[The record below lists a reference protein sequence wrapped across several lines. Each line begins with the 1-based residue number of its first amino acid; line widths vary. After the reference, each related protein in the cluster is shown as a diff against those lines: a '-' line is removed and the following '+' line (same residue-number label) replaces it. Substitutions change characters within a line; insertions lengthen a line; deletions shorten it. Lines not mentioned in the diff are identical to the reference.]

1 MFETLKN
8 AFKVKEIRKKL
19 IITLLLLLVYRL
31 GCYIPIPGLAT
42 SAFSEAISGN
52 NFLNLMNSV
61 TGGSLAN
68 GTLFALGIGP
78 YINSS
83 IIVQLLCVGIPAL
96 ERLTKQGEE
105 GKKKIAAITRWLT
118 LALAIVQAVG
128 VVIAFGSTIGADLE
142 NGIAAGGISTQVL
155 ALFGA
160 KWNET
165 FARTMVYIYMIVLY
179 SAGAML
185 TMWLGERITEY
196 GVGNGI
202 SLIIFLGIISTA
214 GTTLFIEPI
223 QQAVAGT
230 FAPSQIISIVL
241 FIIIAIAIFAA
252 IVTVDLAERRV
263 PVQYAKQVKGRKMYG
278 GQSTVIPIKISG
290 SGVMPL
296 IFAFAIISLPDLIM
310 GLFWDG
316 YSTSWYAQN
325 ISNGQGPW
333 GWVYILVLCLL
344 IFAFSFFYAQIQFN
358 PEDISKSIQ
367 QNGGFIPG
375 IRPGRPTADYLKK
388 ISNRITLFGAI
399 FLSLVAFVP
408 SFAFSFAGSQYV
420 NVFSTTGILI
430 VVSVALEFDKQLQ
443 SQLMMKNYKGFLK

>member
-31 GCYIPIPGLAT
+31 GCYIPVPGLAT
-42 SAFSEAISGN
+42 NVFSEAVTGN
-52 NFLNLMNSV
+52 NFLTLMNSV
-61 TGGSLAN
+61 TGGALAN

-118 LALAIVQAVG
+118 LALAIIQAVG
-128 VVIAFGSTIGADLE
+128 VVIAFGSTITDTDTST
-142 NGIAAGGISTQVL
+142 NGISTQVI
-155 ALFGA
+155 ALFGGQQ
-160 KWNET
+160 WL
-165 FARTMVYIYMIVLY
+165 VYIYMIILY

-325 ISNGQGPW
+325 ISNGQGSW

>member
-8 AFKVKEIRKKL
+8 AFKVKEIRKK
-19 IITLLLLLVYRL
+19 IFITLLLLLVYRI
-31 GCYIPIPGLAT
+31 GCYIPVPGLDGAQFT
-42 SAFSEAISGN
+42 TVIEGN
-52 NFLNLMNSV
+52 NFLNLMNAV
-61 TGGSLAN
+61 TGGALAN

-78 YINSS
+78 YINAS
-83 IIVQLLCVGIPAL
+83 IIIQLLSVGIPAL
-96 ERLTKQGEE
+96 ERLSKQGEE
-105 GKKKIAAITRWLT
+105 GKKKIAAITRFLT
-118 LALAIVQAVG
+118 LALAIVQA
-128 VVIAFGSTIGADLE
+128 IGIIINFAQDS
-142 NGIAAGGISTQVL
+142 AISSQIVN
-155 ALFGA
+155 LFGNQ
-160 KWNET
+160 KWL
-165 FARTMVYIYMIVLY
+165 VYIYMVIVY

-202 SLIIFLGIISTA
+202 SMVIFIGIISTA
-214 GTTLFIEPI
+214 GLTL
-223 QQAVAGT
+223 
-230 FAPSQIISIVL
+230 IISPIEDTVANGFDIGTLVSIIV
-241 FIIIAIAIFAA
+241 FCVIAVVIFAL
-252 IVTVDLAERRV
+252 IVAVDLAERRI

-278 GQSTVIPIKISG
+278 GQATVIPIKISG

-310 GLFWDG
+310 GLFWPNSSA
-316 YSTSWYAQN
+316 YSSYQEWF
-325 ISNGQGPW
+325 SQGTGPL
-333 GWVYILVLCLL
+333 GWLYILILCLL

-399 FLSLVAFVP
+399 FLSLVAFIP
-408 SFAFSFAGSQYV
+408 SLAFSFAGEQFV

-430 VVSVALEFDKQLQ
+430 VVSVALEFYKQLQ

>member
-42 SAFSEAISGN
+42 DVFSGMVEGN

-61 TGGSLAN
+61 TGGALAN

-128 VVIAFGSTIGADLE
+128 IVIAFGSSGEEDSISS
-142 NGIAAGGISTQVL
+142 AALS
-155 ALFGA
+155 LFGNQR
-160 KWNET
+160 WLL
-165 FARTMVYIYMIVLY
+165 YIYMIVLY

-214 GTTLFIEPI
+214 GMTLFIEPI
-223 QQAVAGT
+223 RQAVAGSFT
-230 FAPSQIISIVL
+230 TDTAISIIL
-241 FIIIAIAIFAA
+241 FIIIAVVIFGA
-252 IVTVDLAERRV
+252 IVAVDLAERRI

-310 GLFWDG
+310 GLFWSG
-316 YSTSWYAQN
+316 YADSWYAQN
-325 ISNGQGPW
+325 ISNGSGPW

-358 PEDISKSIQ
+358 PDDISKSIQ

-375 IRPGRPTADYLKK
+375 IRPGRPTAAYLKK

-399 FLSLVAFVP
+399 FLALVAFIP
-408 SFAFSFAGSQYV
+408 SFAFSFAGDQYV

>member
-8 AFKVKEIRKKL
+8 AFKVKEIRKK
-19 IITLLLLLVYRL
+19 IFIMLLLLLVYRL
-31 GCYIPIPGLAT
+31 GCYIPVPGLDTAQFG
-42 SAFSEAISGN
+42 SVVEGN
-52 NFLNLMNSV
+52 NFLNLMNAV
-61 TGGSLAN
+61 TGGALAS

-78 YINSS
+78 YINAS
-83 IIVQLLCVGIPAL
+83 IIIQLLTVGIPAL
-96 ERLTKQGEE
+96 ERLSKQGEE
-105 GKKKIAAITRWLT
+105 GRRKIAQITRYVT
-118 LALAIVQAVG
+118 IALAIVQAVG
-128 VVIAFGSTIGADLE
+128 VIINFGSQGAIS
-142 NGIAAGGISTQVL
+142 GIITN
-155 ALFGA
+155 LFGGEGNL
-160 KWNET
+160 WI
-165 FARTMVYIYMIVLY
+165 VYIYMVILY
-179 SAGAML
+179 TAGAML

-202 SLIIFLGIISTA
+202 SLLIFVGIISTA
-214 GTTLFIEPI
+214 ADTLIS
-223 QQAVAGT
+223 T
-230 FAPSQIISIVL
+230 FASAFESEFTFTPILQIIIFIVL
-241 FIIIAIAIFAA
+241 AVILFAL
-252 IVTVDLAERRV
+252 IVTVDLSERRI

-310 GLFWDG
+310 GLFWSG
-316 YSTSWYAQN
+316 YADSWYAQN
-325 ISNGQGPW
+325 ISNGSGPW

-358 PEDISKSIQ
+358 PDDISKSIQ

-375 IRPGRPTADYLKK
+375 IRPGKPTAQYLRK

-408 SFAFSFAGSQYV
+408 SFAFSFAGTEFV

>member
-31 GCYIPIPGLAT
+31 GCYIPVPGLAT
-42 SAFSEAISGN
+42 NVFSEAVTGN
-52 NFLNLMNSV
+52 NFLTLMNSV
-61 TGGSLAN
+61 TGGALAN

-118 LALAIVQAVG
+118 LALAIIQAVG
-128 VVIAFGSTIGADLE
+128 VVIAFGSTITDTDTST
-142 NGIAAGGISTQVL
+142 NGISTQVI
-155 ALFGA
+155 ALFGGQQ
-160 KWNET
+160 WL
-165 FARTMVYIYMIVLY
+165 VYIYMIILY

-316 YSTSWYAQN
+316 YSTSWYALN

>member
-8 AFKVKEIRKKL
+8 AFKVKEIRKK
-19 IITLLLLLVYRL
+19 IFITLLILLVYRV
-31 GCYIPIPGLAT
+31 GCYIPVPGLDST
-42 SAFSEAISGN
+42 QFSQVVEGN
-52 NFLNLMNSV
+52 NFLTLMSAI
-61 TGGSLAN
+61 TGGALAN

-78 YINSS
+78 YINAS
-83 IIVQLLCVGIPAL
+83 IIIQLLCVGIPAL
-96 ERLTKQGEE
+96 ERLSKQGEE
-105 GKKKIAAITRWLT
+105 GKKKISQITRFVT
-118 LALAIVQAVG
+118 LALAIIQAIG
-128 VVIAFGSTIGADLE
+128 IIINFGSQGAIKT
-142 NGIAAGGISTQVL
+142 NFFFNQAWL
-155 ALFGA
+155 AYIF
-160 KWNET
+160 
-165 FARTMVYIYMIVLY
+165 MVIVY

-202 SLIIFLGIISTA
+202 SLVIFIGIISTA
-214 GTTLFIEPI
+214 GQTLIVDPI
-223 QQAVAGT
+223 QSAIQGGSSFDGIGTLVSVILFCVIAVVIFGL
-230 FAPSQIISIVL
+230 IVW
-241 FIIIAIAIFAA
+241 
-252 IVTVDLAERRV
+252 VDLAERRI

-310 GLFWDG
+310 GLFWPD
-316 YSTSWYAQN
+316 STAYENYQYWFS
-325 ISNGQGPW
+325 SGSGPL
-333 GWVYILVLCLL
+333 GWLYILVLCAL
-344 IFAFSFFYAQIQFN
+344 IFLFSFFYAQIQFN

-399 FLSLVAFVP
+399 FLSLVAFIP
-408 SFAFSFAGSQYV
+408 SLAFSFAGDQYV

>member
-8 AFKVKEIRKKL
+8 AFKVKEIRKKIFIMLL
-19 IITLLLLLVYRL
+19 ILLVYRL
-31 GCYIPIPGLAT
+31 GCYIPVPGLD
-42 SAFSEAISGN
+42 SAQFSTIVEGN
-52 NFLNLMNSV
+52 NFLNLMNAV
-61 TGGSLAN
+61 TGGALAS

-83 IIVQLLCVGIPAL
+83 IIIQLLCVGIPAL
-96 ERLTKQGEE
+96 ERLSKQGEE
-105 GKKKIAAITRWLT
+105 GKRKIAQLTRYLT
-118 LALAIVQAVG
+118 LLLAIIQAIG
-128 VVIAFGSTIGADLE
+128 IIINFGNDGAIKFAFFWD
-142 NGIAAGGISTQVL
+142 QKWL
-155 ALFGA
+155 A
-160 KWNET
+160 
-165 FARTMVYIYMIVLY
+165 YIYMTIIY
-179 SAGAML
+179 SAGALL

-202 SLIIFLGIISTA
+202 SLIIFVGIISTA
-214 GTTLFIEPI
+214 GLTLLDK
-223 QQAVAGT
+223 
-230 FAPSQIISIVL
+230 IISAFTGGFNFQPLLEVIVFCVL
-241 FIIIAIAIFAA
+241 SVIIFAL
-252 IVTVDLAERRV
+252 IVTVDLAERRI

-278 GQSTVIPIKISG
+278 GQSTIIPIKISG

-310 GLFWDG
+310 GLFWPDSSA
-316 YSTSWYAQN
+316 YEWYGTY
-325 ISNGQGPW
+325 ISSGQGSW

-399 FLSLVAFVP
+399 FLSLVAFIP
-408 SFAFSFAGSQYV
+408 SLVFSFVGTEFV

-430 VVSVALEFDKQLQ
+430 VVSVALEFDKELQ
-443 SQLMMKNYKGFLK
+443 SKLMMKNYKGFLK

>member
-31 GCYIPIPGLAT
+31 GCYIPVPGLAT
-42 SAFSEAISGN
+42 NVFSEAVTGN
-52 NFLNLMNSV
+52 NFLTLMNSV
-61 TGGSLAN
+61 TGGALAN

-118 LALAIVQAVG
+118 LALAIIQAVG
-128 VVIAFGSTIGADLE
+128 VVIAFGSTITDTDTST
-142 NGIAAGGISTQVL
+142 NGISTQVI
-155 ALFGA
+155 ALFGGQQ
-160 KWNET
+160 WL
-165 FARTMVYIYMIVLY
+165 VYIYMIILY

-252 IVTVDLAERRV
+252 IVAVDLAERRV

>member
-42 SAFSEAISGN
+42 DAFSTAVEGN
-52 NFLNLMNSV
+52 NFLVLMNSV
-61 TGGSLAN
+61 TGGALAN

-118 LALAIVQAVG
+118 LALAIIQAVG
-128 VVIAFGSTIGADLE
+128 VVIAFGSTISDTDTSV
-142 NGIAAGGISTQVL
+142 NGISSQVI
-155 ALFGA
+155 ALFGGQQ
-160 KWNET
+160 WL
-165 FARTMVYIYMIVLY
+165 VYIYMIVLY

-214 GTTLFIEPI
+214 GMTLFIDPI
-223 QQAVAGT
+223 EQAVAGT
-230 FAPSQIISIVL
+230 FEVGSAISIVL
-241 FIIIAIAIFAA
+241 FVIIAVVIFGA
-252 IVTVDLAERRV
+252 IVAVDLAERRI

-325 ISNGQGPW
+325 ISNGQGAW

-358 PEDISKSIQ
+358 PEDVSKSIQ

-399 FLSLVAFVP
+399 FLSLIAFVP
-408 SFAFSFAGSQYV
+408 SFAFSFAGDQYV

>member
-128 VVIAFGSTIGADLE
+128 VVIAFGSTITDTDTST
-142 NGIAAGGISTQVL
+142 NGISTQVI
-155 ALFGA
+155 ALFGGQQ
-160 KWNET
+160 WL
-165 FARTMVYIYMIVLY
+165 VYIYMIILY

>member
-31 GCYIPIPGLAT
+31 GCYIPVPGLAT
-42 SAFSEAISGN
+42 DAFSTAVEGN
-52 NFLNLMNSV
+52 NFLTLMNSV
-61 TGGSLAN
+61 TGGALAN

-118 LALAIVQAVG
+118 LALAIIQAVG
-128 VVIAFGSTIGADLE
+128 VVIAFGSSATDPETGESL
-142 NGIAAGGISTQVL
+142 NVISSQVT
-155 ALFGA
+155 ALFFGQQ
-160 KWNET
+160 WL
-165 FARTMVYIYMIVLY
+165 VYIYMIILY

>member
-19 IITLLLLLVYRL
+19 FITLLLLLVYRI
-31 GCYIPIPGLAT
+31 GCYIPVPGLDSGEFET
-42 SAFSEAISGN
+42 VIEGN
-52 NFLNLMNSV
+52 NFLNLMNAV
-61 TGGSLAN
+61 TGGALAN

-78 YINSS
+78 YINAS
-83 IIVQLLCVGIPAL
+83 IIMQLLSVGIPAL
-96 ERLTKQGEE
+96 ERLSKQGEE
-105 GKKKIAAITRWLT
+105 GKKKIAAITRFLT
-118 LALAIVQAVG
+118 LALAIVQA
-128 VVIAFGSTIGADLE
+128 IGIIINFAQDS
-142 NGIAAGGISTQVL
+142 AISAQIIN
-155 ALFGA
+155 LFGNQ
-160 KWNET
+160 KW
-165 FARTMVYIYMIVLY
+165 AVYIYMVIIY

-202 SLIIFLGIISTA
+202 SMIIFIGIISTA
-214 GTTLFIEPI
+214 GLTL
-223 QQAVAGT
+223 
-230 FAPSQIISIVL
+230 IISPIEDTIANGFDIGTLISIIV
-241 FIIIAIAIFAA
+241 FCVIAVVIFAL
-252 IVTVDLAERRV
+252 IVAVDLAERRI

-296 IFAFAIISLPDLIM
+296 IFAFALLSLPDLIM

-325 ISNGQGPW
+325 FSGGQGIL
-333 GWVYILVLCLL
+333 GWLYALVLCVL
-344 IFAFSFFYAQIQFN
+344 IFLFSFFYATIQFN
-358 PEDISKSIQ
+358 PEDISKSVQ

-375 IRPGRPTADYLKK
+375 IRPGKPTADYLRK

-408 SFAFSFAGSQYV
+408 SFAFSFAGQQFV

>member
-31 GCYIPIPGLAT
+31 GCYIPVPGLAT
-42 SAFSEAISGN
+42 DAFSTAVEGN
-52 NFLNLMNSV
+52 NFLTLMNSV
-61 TGGSLAN
+61 TGGALAN

-118 LALAIVQAVG
+118 LALAIIQAVG
-128 VVIAFGSTIGADLE
+128 VVIAFGSSATDPETGESL
-142 NGIAAGGISTQVL
+142 NVISSQVT
-155 ALFGA
+155 ALFFGQQ
-160 KWNET
+160 WL
-165 FARTMVYIYMIVLY
+165 VYIYMIILY

-214 GTTLFIEPI
+214 GMTLIIEPI

-325 ISNGQGPW
+325 ISNGQGSW

>member
-8 AFKVKEIRKKL
+8 AFKVKEIRKK
-19 IITLLLLLVYRL
+19 IFITLLLLLVYRL
-31 GCYIPIPGLAT
+31 GCYIPIPGLD
-42 SAFSEAISGN
+42 SAQLETVIDRN
-52 NFLNLMNSV
+52 NFLALMNAV
-61 TGGSLAN
+61 TGGALAS

-78 YINSS
+78 YINAS
-83 IIVQLLCVGIPAL
+83 IIIQLLSVGIPAL
-96 ERLTKQGEE
+96 ERLSKEGEE
-105 GKKKIAAITRWLT
+105 GKKKIAQLTRYLT
-118 LALAIVQAVG
+118 LILAIVQAIG
-128 VVIAFGSTIGADLE
+128 VIINFANDSA
-142 NGIAAGGISTQVL
+142 ISSQII
-155 ALFGA
+155 ALFGGEGN
-160 KWNET
+160 KWL
-165 FARTMVYIYMIVLY
+165 VYIYMTIIY

-202 SLIIFLGIISTA
+202 SLVIFVGIISTA
-214 GTTLFIEPI
+214 GITIIIEPI
-223 QQAVAGT
+223 EEMVANGFDAGT
-230 FAPSQIISIVL
+230 LISIVI
-241 FIIIAIAIFAA
+241 FCVISIVIFAL
-252 IVTVDLAERRV
+252 IVAVDLAERRIS
-263 PVQYAKQVKGRKMYG
+263 VQYAKQVKGRKMYG

-310 GLFWDG
+310 GLFWSG
-316 YSTSWYAQN
+316 YSNSWYAQN
-325 ISNGQGPW
+325 ISGGTGPW
-333 GWVYILVLCLL
+333 AWAYIIVLCLL
-344 IFAFSFFYAQIQFN
+344 IFLFSFFYAKIQFN
-358 PEDISKSIQ
+358 PEDVSKSIQ

-375 IRPGRPTADYLKK
+375 IRPGKPTADYLNK

-408 SFAFSFAGSQYV
+408 SLAFSFAGEQFV

>member
-128 VVIAFGSTIGADLE
+128 IVIAFGSTI
-142 NGIAAGGISTQVL
+142 NGEGVSNGISTQVL
-155 ALFGA
+155 ALFGNE
-160 KWNET
+160 WNPT
-165 FARTMVYIYMIVLY
+165 FALTMVYIYMIVLY

-202 SLIIFLGIISTA
+202 SLIIFLGIVSTA
-214 GTTLFIEPI
+214 GMTLFIDPI
-223 QQAVAGT
+223 QQAVAGSFT
-230 FAPSQIISIVL
+230 RDTAISIIL
-241 FIIIAIAIFAA
+241 FVIIAVVIFGA
-252 IVTVDLAERRV
+252 IVAVDLAERRI

-316 YSTSWYAQN
+316 YSSSWYAQN
-325 ISNGQGPW
+325 ISNGQGAF

-358 PEDISKSIQ
+358 PDDISKSIQ

-375 IRPGRPTADYLKK
+375 IRPGRPTAAYLKK

-399 FLSLVAFVP
+399 FLALVAFIP
-408 SFAFSFAGSQYV
+408 SFAFSFAGDQYV

>member
-31 GCYIPIPGLAT
+31 GCYIPVPGLAT
-42 SAFSEAISGN
+42 NVFSEAVTGN
-52 NFLNLMNSV
+52 NFLTLMNSV
-61 TGGSLAN
+61 TGGALAN

-118 LALAIVQAVG
+118 LALAIIQAVG
-128 VVIAFGSTIGADLE
+128 VVIAFGSTITDTDTST
-142 NGIAAGGISTQVL
+142 NGISTQVI
-155 ALFGA
+155 ALFGGQQ
-160 KWNET
+160 WL
-165 FARTMVYIYMIVLY
+165 VYIYMIILY

-252 IVTVDLAERRV
+252 IVAVDLAERRV

-375 IRPGRPTADYLKK
+375 IRPGRPTAAYLKK

>member
-31 GCYIPIPGLAT
+31 GCYIPVPGLAT
-42 SAFSEAISGN
+42 NVFSEAVTGN
-52 NFLNLMNSV
+52 NFLTLMNSV
-61 TGGSLAN
+61 TGGALAN

-118 LALAIVQAVG
+118 LALAIIQAVG
-128 VVIAFGSTIGADLE
+128 VVIAFGSTITDTDTST
-142 NGIAAGGISTQVL
+142 NGISTQVI
-155 ALFGA
+155 ALFGGQQ
-160 KWNET
+160 WL
-165 FARTMVYIYMIVLY
+165 VYIYMIILY

-252 IVTVDLAERRV
+252 IVAVDLAERRV

-408 SFAFSFAGSQYV
+408 SFAFSFLVFVGFPCSISRISVSERIIPRVSRFTMKGQGS
-420 NVFSTTGILI
+420 
-430 VVSVALEFDKQLQ
+430 VSAL
-443 SQLMMKNYKGFLK
+443 

>member
-31 GCYIPIPGLAT
+31 GCYIPVPGLAT
-42 SAFSEAISGN
+42 NVFSEAVTGN
-52 NFLNLMNSV
+52 NFLTLMNSV
-61 TGGSLAN
+61 TGGALAN

-118 LALAIVQAVG
+118 LALAIIQAVG
-128 VVIAFGSTIGADLE
+128 VVIAFGSTITDTDTST
-142 NGIAAGGISTQVL
+142 NGISTQVI
-155 ALFGA
+155 ALFGGQQ
-160 KWNET
+160 WL
-165 FARTMVYIYMIVLY
+165 VYIYMIILY

>member
-31 GCYIPIPGLAT
+31 GCYIPVPGLAT
-42 SAFSEAISGN
+42 DAFSGAVADN

-61 TGGSLAN
+61 TGGALAN

-118 LALAIVQAVG
+118 LALAIIQAVG
-128 VVIAFGSTIGADLE
+128 VVIAFGSTITDTE
-142 NGIAAGGISTQVL
+142 TSSNGISSQVI
-155 ALFGA
+155 ALFGGQQ
-160 KWNET
+160 WL
-165 FARTMVYIYMIVLY
+165 VYIYMIVLY

-214 GTTLFIEPI
+214 GMTLFIDPI
-223 QQAVAGT
+223 EQAVAGT

>member
-1 MFETLKN
+1 MIETLKN
-8 AFKVKEIRKKL
+8 AFANKDIRKKIL
-19 IITLLLLLVYRL
+19 LTLLLLVVFRI
-31 GCYIPIPGLAT
+31 GCYIPVPGLARGLLT
-42 SAFSEAISGN
+42 DAVTTNDFLGLMSG
-52 NFLNLMNSV
+52 V
-61 TGGSLAN
+61 TGGALAN

-118 LALAIVQAVG
+118 LALAIIQAVG
-128 VVIAFGSTIGADLE
+128 VVIAFGNSGEEDS
-142 NGIAAGGISTQVL
+142 ISSQVL
-155 ALFGA
+155 ALFGNQR
-160 KWNET
+160 WL
-165 FARTMVYIYMIVLY
+165 VYIYMIILY

-214 GTTLFIEPI
+214 GMTLFIDPI

-230 FAPSQIISIVL
+230 FEIGSVISLIL
-241 FIIIAIAIFAA
+241 FVIIAVVIFGA
-252 IVTVDLAERRV
+252 IVAVDLAERRI

-358 PEDISKSIQ
+358 PEDVSRTIQ
-367 QNGGFIPG
+367 QNGGFIQG
-375 IRPGRPTADYLKK
+375 IRPGKPTAQYLRK
-388 ISNRITLFGAI
+388 INNRITLFGAI
-399 FLSLVAFVP
+399 YLTLIAFIPSLI
-408 SFAFSFAGSQYV
+408 FSFV
-420 NVFSTTGILI
+420 TVDLINVFSTTGILI

-443 SQLMMKNYKGFLK
+443 SQIMMKNYKGFLK

>member
-8 AFKVKEIRKKL
+8 AFKVKEIRKK
-19 IITLLLLLVYRL
+19 IFITLLILLVYRI
-31 GCYIPIPGLAT
+31 GCYIPIPGITAST
-42 SAFSEAISGN
+42 FEDVVTGN
-52 NFLNLMNSV
+52 TFLELMNGI

-78 YINSS
+78 YINAS
-83 IIVQLLCVGIPAL
+83 IIMQLLCVGIPAL
-96 ERLTKQGEE
+96 ERLSKQGEE
-105 GKKKIAAITRWLT
+105 GKKKISQITRFVT
-118 LALAIVQAVG
+118 LLLAVIQSVG
-128 VVIAFGSTIGADLE
+128 IILAFGNS
-142 NGIAAGGISTQVL
+142 
-155 ALFGA
+155 ALTPQYFLGQD
-160 KWNET
+160 WLLWI
-165 FARTMVYIYMIVLY
+165 FMIVVY

-202 SLIIFLGIISTA
+202 SLLIFLGIISTA
-214 GTTLFIEPI
+214 ATTLINTFISAFDGGEFTFTPI
-223 QQAVAGT
+223 L
-230 FAPSQIISIVL
+230 QIIIFIVL
-241 FIIIAIAIFAA
+241 AVILFAL
-252 IVTVDLAERRV
+252 IVLVDLSERRI

-296 IFAFAIISLPDLIM
+296 IFAFAILSLPDLIM
-310 GLFWDG
+310 GLFFADSTA
-316 YSTSWYAQN
+316 YSNYVEWFSG
-325 ISNGQGPW
+325 GQGTL
-333 GWVYILVLCLL
+333 GWLYILILCLL

-358 PEDISKSIQ
+358 PDEVSKSIQ

-375 IRPGRPTADYLKK
+375 IRPGKPTAQYLKK
-388 ISNRITLFGAI
+388 ISRRITLFGAI

-408 SFAFSFAGSQYV
+408 SLVFSFTGNSDLLS
-420 NVFSTTGILI
+420 VFSTTGILI

>member
-31 GCYIPIPGLAT
+31 GCYITIPGLAT
-42 SAFSEAISGN
+42 DVFSGMVEGN

-61 TGGSLAN
+61 TGGALAN

-128 VVIAFGSTIGADLE
+128 IVIAFGSSGEEDS
-142 NGIAAGGISTQVL
+142 ISSTAL
-155 ALFGA
+155 SLFGNQR
-160 KWNET
+160 WLL
-165 FARTMVYIYMIVLY
+165 YIYMIVLY

-214 GTTLFIEPI
+214 GMTLFIEPI
-223 QQAVAGT
+223 QQAVAGSFT
-230 FAPSQIISIVL
+230 TDTAISIIL
-241 FIIIAIAIFAA
+241 FIIIAVVIFGA
-252 IVTVDLAERRV
+252 IVAVDLAERRI

-310 GLFWDG
+310 GLFAADSG
-316 YSTSWYAQN
+316 AYASYQEWF
-325 ISNGQGPW
+325 SGGTGPL
-333 GWVYILVLCLL
+333 GWLYILVLCLL
-344 IFAFSFFYAQIQFN
+344 IFLFSFFYAQIQFN

-375 IRPGRPTADYLKK
+375 IRPGKPTADYLKK

-399 FLSLVAFVP
+399 FLSLVAFIP
-408 SFAFSFAGSQYV
+408 SLAFSFAGDQFV

>member
-8 AFKVKEIRKKL
+8 AFKVKEIRKK
-19 IITLLLLLVYRL
+19 IFITLLLLLVYRV
-31 GCYIPIPGLAT
+31 GCYIPVPGLDSSEFSSLFSGD
-42 SAFSEAISGN
+42 SAN
-52 NFLNLMNSV
+52 NFLTLMSAV
-61 TGGSLAN
+61 TGGALSQ

-78 YINSS
+78 YINAS
-83 IIVQLLCVGIPAL
+83 IIMQLLAVGIPAL
-96 ERLTKQGEE
+96 ERLSKQGEE
-105 GKKKIAAITRWLT
+105 GKKKIAAYTRILT
-118 LALAIVQAVG
+118 LVLAIVQSIG
-128 VVIAFGSTIGADLE
+128 VIINFANQSSAINTAPFWDQTWLAYAFMAI
-142 NGIAAGGISTQVL
+142 
-155 ALFGA
+155 
-160 KWNET
+160 
-165 FARTMVYIYMIVLY
+165 VYT
-179 SAGAML
+179 AGAML

-202 SLIIFLGIISTA
+202 SMIIFVGIISTA
-214 GTTLFIEPI
+214 GQQLIIAPI
-223 QQAVAGT
+223 QDTIANGFSASTLV
-230 FAPSQIISIVL
+230 S
-241 FIIIAIAIFAA
+241 IIIFCVLAVIIFAL
-252 IVTVDLAERRV
+252 IVTVDLAERRI

-310 GLFWDG
+310 GLFTPNWSGYDW
-316 YSTSWYAQN
+316 YSTN
-325 ISNGQGPW
+325 ISGGTGPW
-333 GWVYILVLCLL
+333 AWAYILVLCLL

-375 IRPGRPTADYLKK
+375 IRPGKPTADYLKK

-399 FLSLVAFVP
+399 FLSLVAFIP
-408 SFAFSFAGSQYV
+408 SLVFSFVGEGFV

-443 SQLMMKNYKGFLK
+443 SKLMMKNYKGFLK

>member
-31 GCYIPIPGLAT
+31 GCYIPVPGLAT
-42 SAFSEAISGN
+42 NVFSEAVTGN
-52 NFLNLMNSV
+52 NFLTLMNSV
-61 TGGSLAN
+61 TGGALAN

-118 LALAIVQAVG
+118 LALAIIQAVG
-128 VVIAFGSTIGADLE
+128 VVIAFGSTITDTDTST
-142 NGIAAGGISTQVL
+142 NGISTQVI
-155 ALFGA
+155 ALFGGQQ
-160 KWNET
+160 WL
-165 FARTMVYIYMIVLY
+165 VYIYMIILY

-290 SGVMPL
+290 SGVMPSPTSSW
-296 IFAFAIISLPDLIM
+296 ASSGTATRPAGTHRTSATAK
-310 GLFWDG
+310 GRG
-316 YSTSWYAQN
+316 AGSTSSCCACSSSRSLSSTRRSN
-325 ISNGQGPW
+325 STPRISPRASSRTAA
-333 GWVYILVLCLL
+333 LSP
-344 IFAFSFFYAQIQFN
+344 ASARAARRQI
-358 PEDISKSIQ
+358 I
-367 QNGGFIPG
+367 
-375 IRPGRPTADYLKK
+375 
-388 ISNRITLFGAI
+388 
-399 FLSLVAFVP
+399 
-408 SFAFSFAGSQYV
+408 
-420 NVFSTTGILI
+420 
-430 VVSVALEFDKQLQ
+430 
-443 SQLMMKNYKGFLK
+443 

>member
-31 GCYIPIPGLAT
+31 GCYIPIPGMAT

-142 NGIAAGGISTQVL
+142 DDIAAGGISTQVL
-155 ALFGA
+155 ALFGND
-160 KWNET
+160 WNPT
-165 FARTMVYIYMIVLY
+165 FARTMLYIYMIVLY

-214 GTTLFIEPI
+214 GMTLFIEPI
-223 QQAVAGT
+223 QQAVAGSFT
-230 FAPSQIISIVL
+230 RDTAISIIL
-241 FIIIAIAIFAA
+241 FIIIAVVIFGA
-252 IVTVDLAERRV
+252 IVAVDLAERRI

-316 YSTSWYAQN
+316 YSSSWYAQN
-325 ISNGQGPW
+325 ISNGQGAF

-358 PEDISKSIQ
+358 PDDISKSIQ

-375 IRPGRPTADYLKK
+375 IRPGRPTAAYLKK

-399 FLSLVAFVP
+399 FLALVAFIP
-408 SFAFSFAGSQYV
+408 SFAFSFAGDQYV

>member
-31 GCYIPIPGLAT
+31 GCYIPIPGLDN
-42 SAFSEAISGN
+42 SVFSGMVEGN

-61 TGGSLAN
+61 TGGALAN

-128 VVIAFGSTIGADLE
+128 IVIAFGSTIGADLE
-142 NGIAAGGISTQVL
+142 DDIAAGGISTQVL
-155 ALFGA
+155 ALFGND
-160 KWNET
+160 WNPT
-165 FARTMVYIYMIVLY
+165 FARTMLYIYMIVLY

-214 GTTLFIEPI
+214 GMTLFIEPI
-223 QQAVAGT
+223 QQAVAGSFT
-230 FAPSQIISIVL
+230 RDTAISIIL
-241 FIIIAIAIFAA
+241 FIIIAVVIFGA
-252 IVTVDLAERRV
+252 IVAVDLAERRI

-316 YSTSWYAQN
+316 YSSSWYAQN
-325 ISNGQGPW
+325 ISNGQGAF

-358 PEDISKSIQ
+358 PDDISKSIQ

-375 IRPGRPTADYLKK
+375 IRPGRPTAAYLKK

-399 FLSLVAFVP
+399 FLALVAFIP
-408 SFAFSFAGSQYV
+408 SFAFSFAGDQYV

>member
-42 SAFSEAISGN
+42 DVFSGMVEGN

-61 TGGSLAN
+61 TGGALAN

-128 VVIAFGSTIGADLE
+128 VVIAFGSSGEEDSISS
-142 NGIAAGGISTQVL
+142 AALS
-155 ALFGA
+155 LFGNQR
-160 KWNET
+160 WLL
-165 FARTMVYIYMIVLY
+165 YIYMIVVY

-202 SLIIFLGIISTA
+202 SLLIFVGIISTA
-214 GTTLFIEPI
+214 G
-223 QQAVAGT
+223 G
-230 FAPSQIISIVL
+230 
-241 FIIIAIAIFAA
+241 
-252 IVTVDLAERRV
+252 
-263 PVQYAKQVKGRKMYG
+263 
-278 GQSTVIPIKISG
+278 
-290 SGVMPL
+290 
-296 IFAFAIISLPDLIM
+296 
-310 GLFWDG
+310 
-316 YSTSWYAQN
+316 
-325 ISNGQGPW
+325 
-333 GWVYILVLCLL
+333 
-344 IFAFSFFYAQIQFN
+344 
-358 PEDISKSIQ
+358 
-367 QNGGFIPG
+367 
-375 IRPGRPTADYLKK
+375 
-388 ISNRITLFGAI
+388 
-399 FLSLVAFVP
+399 
-408 SFAFSFAGSQYV
+408 
-420 NVFSTTGILI
+420 
-430 VVSVALEFDKQLQ
+430 
-443 SQLMMKNYKGFLK
+443 

>member
-31 GCYIPIPGLAT
+31 GCYIPVPGLAT
-42 SAFSEAISGN
+42 DAFSTAVEGN
-52 NFLNLMNSV
+52 NFLTLMNSV
-61 TGGSLAN
+61 TGGALAN

-118 LALAIVQAVG
+118 LALAIIQAVG
-128 VVIAFGSTIGADLE
+128 VVIAFGSSATDPETGESL
-142 NGIAAGGISTQVL
+142 NVISSQVT
-155 ALFGA
+155 ALFFGQQ
-160 KWNET
+160 WL
-165 FARTMVYIYMIVLY
+165 VYIYMIILY

-316 YSTSWYAQN
+316 YSSSWYAQN
-325 ISNGQGPW
+325 ISNGQGSW